1 MAKAAKPSVLKLA
14 HLKGRGDWRRPL
26 LHGDTWVVIKGAEV
40 YGYSISTTELLWHYT
55 AEERLR
61 WGSCH
66 DVFKHCVVLTL
77 STDTVLL
84 DIRTGTEAVRFSD
97 TFSIT
102 NALAVARSEEYIV
115 IKRKK
120 PANTLYCYDYDSLTL
135 KWEAV
140 LPDEMKWKRFKLVG
154 ELLIVVTETEYLCYR
169 LSDGEIL
176 WRNSELIEEF
186 PKNSYFYEYSYQD
199 LLLIDS
205 AKKTVGFDI
214 ANNQIRWRSS
224 TDGLEE
230 RNLCLLCGASKL
242 YFSELLEK
250 TGHSYGLIYELDPVS
265 GEKQGAFEI
274 ERPFAL
280 SENQYYS
287 YQGRLYLFD
296 GCCISIYDTEQHK
309 ILYRQIVRDG
319 INFDFIDFFEDRF
332 VVLDIEGRRLGWYQL
347 PDFTLSTPAAK
358 TALALRRRLTD
369 RQWQLLRELPFLVA
383 LWVNRARDPYLE
395 GFPSMARIHKENMM
409 TAWLKTLKP
418 AMREAKKLGSLLLKE
433 TLDDLLPELPAL
445 QNKYVWRRPD
455 DSAQISETLTY
466 LALLDDET
474 MANGYR
480 EALLAFAAQVP
491 PLIDD
496 RIPAPT
502 AQFNEPALSELKQI
516 ISGTVAG

>member
-1 MAKAAKPSVLKLA
+1 MAKAMKPSVLKLA
-14 HLKGRGDWRRPL
+14 HLKGRGDYRRPL
-26 LHGDTWVVIKGAEV
+26 QYGDIWVVSKGREIYA
-40 YGYSISTTELLWHYT
+40 YSISTTELLWHYT
-55 AEERLR
+55 TEESMW
-61 WGSCH
+61 WGCL
-66 DVFKHCVVLTL
+66 DVYRHCTSILFEKEAI
-77 STDTVLL
+77 LL
-84 DIRTGTEAVRFSD
+84 DIRTGEE
-97 TFSIT
+97 TFRSSNDLSIS
-102 NALAVARSEEYIV
+102 NIVALKRNEEYLV
-115 IKRKK
+115 LERKK
-120 PANTLYCYDYDSLTL
+120 PANTLYCYDNDSLTL

-140 LPDEMKWKRFKLVG
+140 LPDEMQSKRFKLVG
-154 ELLIVVTETEYLCYR
+154 ERLIVVTETEYLCYR

-280 SENQYYS
+280 SDNHYYS

-332 VVLDIEGRRLGWYQL
+332 MVLDGQGRRLGWYQL

-358 TALALRRRLTD
+358 KALALRRRFSD

-395 GFPSMARIHKENMM
+395 GSPSMARIHKENMM

-418 AMREAKKLGSLLLKE
+418 AMREAKKQGSLLLKE